1 MSTESDNNE
10 DQFQK
15 ELVEL
20 FAQEAQ
26 EWLVQLHAAL
36 TELESQPTADR
47 HIQLV
52 DTIVRGITSLGGSAA
67 TVNLPDVERTTFA
80 LLPFIDIVRD
90 RTTATKQDYQTVR
103 QQFRSVV
110 ASVTAATGLTLEID
124 FGSDESKAASTAT
137 DLVSILNALRDMQE
151 ARSRTHRCTRN
162 LAHLVMRRLEQEVK
176 QGTEHIERD
185 IIQEILTEV
194 NKGDEELLRM
204 VHDALPGIGRLC
216 GRLMQVKTPAM
227 LQTSEL
233 TPVLQEVERL
243 HSCAKQVNATT
254 LVTFLTGLQSFLTLV
269 SQKRLVLASEKLA
282 AVERRIKR
290 VVEMVQEWVDI
301 GREER
306 EVIDRLIAAAN

>member
-1 MSTESDNNE
+1 MSTESDNHE

-36 TELESQPTADR
+36 SELESQPTADR
-47 HIQLV
+47 HIQIV

-67 TVNLPDVERTTFA
+67 TVNLPDVERATFA

-90 RTTATKQDYQTVR
+90 RTTATTQDYQTVR

-124 FGSDESKAASTAT
+124 SGSDESKSASTAT

-151 ARSRTHRCTRN
+151 VRSRTHRCTRN
-162 LAHLVMRRLEQEVK
+162 LAHIVIRRLEQEVK
-176 QGTEHIERD
+176 QGTEHIERGMV
-185 IIQEILTEV
+185 QQILTEV
-194 NKGDEELLRM
+194 NKGDDELLRM
-204 VHDALPGIGRLC
+204 MHDALPGIGRLC
-216 GRLMQVKTPAM
+216 GRLMQAQTPAM
-227 LQTSEL
+227 LQASEL
-233 TPVLQEVERL
+233 TPVMQEVERL
-243 HSCAKQVNATT
+243 HSFAKQVNATT
-254 LVTFLTGLQSFLTLV
+254 LVTFLTGLQNFLTLI
-269 SQKRLVLASEKLA
+269 SQKQLVLASEKLA

-290 VVEMVQEWVDI
+290 VVEMVQEWADI

-306 EVIDRLIAAAN
+306 EVIDRLITVAN

>member
-67 TVNLPDVERTTFA
+67 TVNLPDVEQTTFA

-90 RTTATKQDYQTVR
+90 RTTATKQDYHTVR

-124 FGSDESKAASTAT
+124 FGSDESKSASTAT

-176 QGTEHIERD
+176 QGIEHIERD

-204 VHDALPGIGRLC
+204 MHDALPGIARLC
-216 GRLMQVKTPAM
+216 GRLMQVKTPTM
-227 LQTSEL
+227 LQASEL

-243 HSCAKQVNATT
+243 HSCAKQVNATA

-290 VVEMVQEWVDI
+290 VVETVQEWVDI

>member
-47 HIQLV
+47 HIQIV

-67 TVNLPDVERTTFA
+67 TVNLPDVERATFA

-103 QQFRSVV
+103 RQFRSVIT
-110 ASVTAATGLTLEID
+110 SVTVATGLTLEID
-124 FGSDESKAASTAT
+124 SGSDESKSASTAT
-137 DLVSILNALRDMQE
+137 DLIGILNALRDMQE
-151 ARSRTHRCTRN
+151 VRSRTHRYTRN

-176 QGTEHIERD
+176 QGTERIERVT
-185 IIQEILTEV
+185 IQEILTEV
-194 NKGDEELLRM
+194 KKGDEELLRM
-204 VHDALPGIGRLC
+204 MHAALPDIGRLC

-227 LQTSEL
+227 WHAFDL
-233 TPVLQEVERL
+233 TPVVQEVERL
-243 HSCAKQVNATT
+243 HSFAKQVNATA
-254 LVTFLTGLQSFLTLV
+254 LVTFLTGLQSFLILV
-269 SQKRLVLASEKLA
+269 SKKHLVLASEKLV
-282 AVERRIKR
+282 AVEKRIKR

>member
-47 HIQLV
+47 HIQIV

-67 TVNLPDVERTTFA
+67 TVNLPDVERATFA

-103 QQFRSVV
+103 RQFRSVV
-110 ASVTAATGLTLEID
+110 ASVMAATGLTLEID
-124 FGSDESKAASTAT
+124 AGGEENKSASTAA
-137 DLVSILNALRDMQE
+137 DLVGILNALRDMQE

-162 LAHLVMRRLEQEVK
+162 LAHIVQRRLEQEVK
-176 QGTEHIERD
+176 QGTGHVERG
-185 IIQEILTEV
+185 IIQEILTEM
-194 NKGDEELLRM
+194 NKGDDELLRM
-204 VHDALPGIGRLC
+204 MHDALPGIGQLC
-216 GRLMQVKTPAM
+216 GRLAQMKVPAM
-227 LQTSEL
+227 LQASEL
-233 TPVLQEVERL
+233 TPIIQQVERL
-243 HSCAKQVNATT
+243 HSFAKQVNATT
-254 LVTFLTGLQSFLTLV
+254 LVTFLTGLGSFLTLV
-269 SQKRLVLASEKLA
+269 PQKQLVLASERFA
-282 AVERRIKR
+282 AVERRIKK
-290 VVEMVQEWVDI
+290 VVEMIQEWVDI
-301 GREER
+301 GRDER
-306 EVIDRLIAAAN
+306 EVIDRLITGAN

>member
-52 DTIVRGITSLGGSAA
+52 DTMVRGITSLGGSAA
-67 TVNLPDVERTTFA
+67 TVNLPDVERATFA

-110 ASVTAATGLTLEID
+110 ASVTTATGLTLEID
-124 FGSDESKAASTAT
+124 PGPDESKPAATAT
-137 DLVSILNALRDMQE
+137 DLVGILNALRDMQE
-151 ARSRTHRCTRN
+151 VRSRTYRCTRN
-162 LAHLVMRRLEQEVK
+162 LAYVVMRRLEQEGK
-176 QGTEHIERD
+176 QGTEHIERG
-185 IIQEILTEV
+185 IIQEILTEM

-204 VHDALPGIGRLC
+204 MHDALPGIGSLC
-216 GRLMQVKTPAM
+216 GRLKQVKTPGM
-227 LQTSEL
+227 LQASDL
-233 TPVLQEVERL
+233 TPVMQEVERL
-243 HSCAKQVNATT
+243 HGFAKHVNATA

-269 SQKRLVLASEKLA
+269 SQKQLVLASEKLA

-306 EVIDRLIAAAN
+306 EVIDRLVAAAD